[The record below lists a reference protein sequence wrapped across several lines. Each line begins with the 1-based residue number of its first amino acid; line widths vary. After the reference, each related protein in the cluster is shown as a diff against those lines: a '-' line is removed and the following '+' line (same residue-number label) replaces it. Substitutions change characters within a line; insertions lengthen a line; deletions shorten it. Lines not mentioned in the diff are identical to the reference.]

1 MSKLCHYT
9 VIKRILEKYFKLYR
23 SEDAV
28 MQKLTNRSIRRAIRQ
43 LEKGADTET
52 VAKEAGVTRRHIQRL
67 WVEYRDEGYIHVQS
81 KPGRPPKPVSPRD
94 VKAVLKAYA
103 SNPAGVKQITKSL
116 GNRTSHRRVYQI
128 MKSNGLITPSRAKAK
143 KRK

>member
-1 MSKLCHYT
+1 M
-9 VIKRILEKYFKLYR
+9 ENYFKLYR
-23 SEDAV
+23 SEDTV
-28 MQKLTNRSIRRAIRQ
+28 MQKLTNRSIRRVIRQ
-43 LEKGADTET
+43 LEKGADTKT
-52 VAKEAGVTRRHIQRL
+52 VAKEVGVTTRHVQRL

-81 KPGRPPKPVSPRD
+81 KPGRPSKPVSPKE

-103 SNPAGVKQITKSL
+103 SNPAGVQQITKNL

-128 MKSNGLITPSRAKAK
+128 MKSNGLIVPSRAKAK